1 MILGAGEAGEVIA
14 RNVATL
20 EGVSRLTLADVRK
33 ERLRAVAKRIERDMI
48 ALPSDLDRPEDVRA
62 ACKGA
67 DIIVN
72 ATMPDYNLRVMREA
86 IRNRAHYVDLASEGD
101 PDPLKPSKVHQQLAL
116 DRDFRKVQRVAVLGM
131 GVAPGMTNLLT
142 GYGSEDMDHIESVR
156 IRVFGSGYTQVE
168 DQLFAPLFSPLT
180 FLEEVLW
187 PAPVWKGDHI
197 ENLEPVSNEEIFL
210 FPRPMPKATCYNV
223 NNEECETMPTFI
235 GKGIR
240 FIDFKYAIA
249 PARKALLEGLY
260 RLGLT
265 STHPI
270 RVGRT
275 KIAPMDLLVALLPDA
290 SALAGRATGHT
301 CVVVEL
307 AGSRNGV
314 RRSRRLWTAMSHDQA
329 YAKMGV
335 HATAFLTGT
344 PPSATVDAL
353 LHDEIRRR
361 GVTTGGGLRPRPVLK
376 RARGLGVPMLEGE
389 SGATRGH
396 PLDLGRGKG
405 ATL

>member
-1 MILGAGEAGEVIA
+1 M
-14 RNVATL
+14 ATL
-20 EGVSRLTLADVRK
+20 EGLGRLTLADVRK
-33 ERLRAVAKRIERDMI
+33 ERLRAVATRIERDVQVVP
-48 ALPSDLDRPEDVRA
+48 ADLDRPEDVRA

-72 ATMPDYNLRVMREA
+72 ATMPDYNLRVMHEA

-101 PDPLKPSKVHQQLAL
+101 PDPSKPSKVHQQLAL
-116 DRDFRKVQRVAVLGM
+116 DRDFRKTDRVAILGM

-142 GYGSEDMDHIESVR
+142 AYGSEDMDRIDSVR

-197 ENLEPVSNEEIFL
+197 EKLEPFSNEELFP
-210 FPRPMPKATCYNV
+210 FPRPIPKATCYNV

-235 GKGIR
+235 GKGVR

-249 PARKALLEGLY
+249 PPRKALLEGLY

-265 STHPI
+265 STRPI
-270 RVGRT
+270 RVGRG
-275 KIAPMDLLVALLPDA
+275 KVVPMDVLVALLPDA

-307 AGSRNGV
+307 AGSRRGV

-353 LHDEIRRR
+353 LHDEVRRR
-361 GVTTGGGLRPRPVLK
+361 GVTTGGGLNPRPVLL
-376 RARGLGVPMLEGE
+376 RARALGVPVQEGE

-396 PLDLGRGKG
+396 PLDLGRSKG